1 MSEYAMI
8 ETGYQE
14 RKITRYELNAVFVN
28 IIKWPGCQPY
38 LGIEAKSLEIL
49 NEINKNLNLEKC
61 LITGWG
67 GKQIF
72 EKLNLTLKDCKF
84 KK

>member
-1 MSEYAMI
+1 MSEYAMQ

-14 RKITRYELNAVFVN
+14 RKIIRYELNDVYVN
-28 IIKWPGCQPY
+28 IIKWPSCKPY
-38 LGIEAKSLEIL
+38 LGIEAKSLERL
-49 NEINKNLNLEKC
+49 TEINKELDIEKC

-72 EKLNLTLKDCKF
+72 EKLNLTLEDCKF